1 MYSNYLIVNVFKYW
15 RPLICCQGI
24 IKLNNTFINILFN
37 HKSTLTVIQ
46 FGQGKQL
53 KFNFNLHLVSYV
65 QLNSISFLV

>member
-1 MYSNYLIVNVFKYW
+1 MFLNIGDL
-15 RPLICCQGI
+15 CCQGI
-24 IKLNNTFINILFN
+24 IKLNNTFNILFN

-65 QLNSISFLV
+65 QLNSNSFLV

>member
-1 MYSNYLIVNVFKYW
+1 MFLNIGNL
-15 RPLICCQGI
+15 CCQGI

>member
-1 MYSNYLIVNVFKYW
+1 MFLNIGDL
-15 RPLICCQGI
+15 CCQGI
-24 IKLNNTFINILFN
+24 IKLNTFINILFN

-46 FGQGKQL
+46 FGQGKKL